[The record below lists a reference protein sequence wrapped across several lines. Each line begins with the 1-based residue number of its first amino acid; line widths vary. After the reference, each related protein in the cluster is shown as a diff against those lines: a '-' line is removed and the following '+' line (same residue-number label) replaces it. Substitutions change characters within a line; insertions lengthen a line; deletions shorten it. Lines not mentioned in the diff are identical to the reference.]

1 VQLAQST
8 CALWQ
13 ASWRMSAS
21 AHFPASARL
30 PARRDALAASRMLG
44 RVLALPTLLCWC
56 DFDEHPHILVACRI
70 K

>member
-1 VQLAQST
+1 
-8 CALWQ
+8 
-13 ASWRMSAS
+13 
-21 AHFPASARL
+21 
-30 PARRDALAASRMLG
+30 MLG